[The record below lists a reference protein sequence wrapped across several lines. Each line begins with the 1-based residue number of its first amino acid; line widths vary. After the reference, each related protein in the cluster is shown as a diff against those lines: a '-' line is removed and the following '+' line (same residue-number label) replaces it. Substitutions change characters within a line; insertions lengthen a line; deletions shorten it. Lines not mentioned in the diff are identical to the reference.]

1 MAEADAQETFTGTRE
16 VAAGDR
22 FDEAALARWMGDHVE
37 GFAGPLTVRQFKGG
51 QSNPTYELTTP
62 GGAYVL
68 RRKPFGKLL
77 PSAHAVDRE
86 YRLIAA
92 LHPTGFPVARPYAL
106 CEDEAVIGAVFY
118 IMERVEGRILWDLAL
133 PGLTSAERGAIY
145 DAQITTLAQLHSFD
159 PEAIGLGDYGRP
171 GNYFA
176 RQVDRW
182 TRQYRASEGEPIDA
196 MDRLIAW
203 LPQTTPPDNRT
214 GVVHGDYRLDNMVLH
229 PSQPQVRAVLDW
241 ELSTLGNP
249 LADFSYYLM
258 QWVMPASAGRGLGG
272 LDLGGAGHPC
282 SGAGGGALLRPDR
295 PRRPAAAGL
304 VLRLQPVP
312 PGRHHRRHRRA
323 RARRHRRQPPG
334 RRHGRSHPHA
344 GAGRLELRRAR
355 GRLSRRPGRG
365 AGRWPRTPPRSPPR
379 PGRRGGAGRRRGR
392 RP

>member
-182 TRQYRASEGEPIDA
+182 TRQYRASEGEPIAA

-272 LDLGGAGHPC
+272 LDLAALGIPAQEQVVARYCALTGRDGLPQLDWYFAYNLFRLAGITAGIGGRVRDGTAASPQ
-282 SGAGGGALLRPDR
+282 
-295 PRRPAAAGL
+295 AAAMA
-304 VLRLQPVP
+304 
-312 PGRHHRRHRRA
+312 A
-323 RARRHRRQPPG
+323 RTPMLAQAAWSFAER
-334 RRHGRSHPHA
+334 A
-344 GAGRLELRRAR
+344 GA
-355 GRLSRRPGRG
+355 
-365 AGRWPRTPPRSPPR
+365 
-379 PGRRGGAGRRRGR
+379 
-392 RP
+392 